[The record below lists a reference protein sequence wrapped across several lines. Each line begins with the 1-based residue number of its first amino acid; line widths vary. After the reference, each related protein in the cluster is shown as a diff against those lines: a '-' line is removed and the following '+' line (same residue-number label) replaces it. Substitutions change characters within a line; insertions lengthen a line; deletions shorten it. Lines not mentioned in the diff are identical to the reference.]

1 MLICDG
7 GRPGIATK
15 KRLSFGMFRIE
26 FLPTRSYSST
36 SIAAATDQLRSCSA
50 SPRDGRQLSGQILSV
65 LYAGVQAV
73 AYLFTAGSVVDRAVP
88 PVRTG
93 FGSAILVVTVAGV
106 MPIGC
111 VLVEAAR
118 PRSSRTA

>member
-73 AYLFTAGSVVDRAVP
+73 AYLFTAGSVVPTSSTEQCRKFAQV
-88 PVRTG
+88 
-93 FGSAILVVTVAGV
+93 SARQSWWW
-106 MPIGC
+106 P
-111 VLVEAAR
+111 
-118 PRSSRTA
+118 